1 MEVAAAPFGLIVAFD
16 ANNVYVHGSSIVYVA
31 VYFTAALVFIWEGVR
46 FGRRNQAAGGN
57 IMALILVFFASG
69 VAMRLCNRADPGG
82 LSLSGLCGDVHL
94 SLLLRRGA
102 ERRRPHRPAQ
112 PPGL

>member
-1 MEVAAAPFGLIVAFD
+1 M
-16 ANNVYVHGSSIVYVA
+16 A

-69 VAMRLCNRADPGG
+69 MGMRLCNRQIRADYPCLAFAVMFTYLYYSGVVQNADALTG
-82 LSLSGLCGDVHL
+82 L
-94 SLLLRRGA
+94 
-102 ERRRPHRPAQ
+102 
-112 PPGL
+112 